1 MYLNRRANST
11 HICTH
16 QGTRGQ
22 YPALAA
28 GGHRTSCSS
37 QTSSTPSRSPGAHE
51 AEGRLRSLCTA
62 DTPHPWFTLSH
73 FSWHPFSYIPQS
85 RALFSPLTSPTAPSG
100 GTDQKPKTFS
110 QTSILQK
117 VTKESLALQNTSLE
131 ARSLERDQ
139 VSNHIVII
147 C

>member
-1 MYLNRRANST
+1 MTCRGLEDST
-11 HICTH
+11 QRLPQVAT
-16 QGTRGQ
+16 G
-22 YPALAA
+22 PAAPARQAVLPADPQVPTKQKVDCDRSA
-28 GGHRTSCSS
+28 Q
-37 QTSSTPSRSPGAHE
+37 QTPPTPGSP
-51 AEGRLRSLCTA
+51 SPT
-62 DTPHPWFTLSH
+62 